1 MAIENIFDTHAH
13 YDDVRFNEDRD
24 ELIRSL
30 PSKGVSGV
38 INIGCTL
45 PRSQKSVDLANKY
58 EFFYAAVGIHPSD
71 VADLPADYTDRLKS
85 MAQNEKVIAIG
96 EIGLDYYYDGY
107 DKDLQIKIFKEQLEL
122 ARELD
127 LPVVIHSR
135 EATQD
140 MMEILK
146 KYQPR
151 GVMHCYSGSAETAK
165 EILSIGMY
173 ISFTGVITFNN
184 ARRAVEACEV
194 IPMDRLVLETDAPY
208 MAPTPF
214 RGQRCDSP
222 MITEIAKKVAEIK
235 GIPAQEVADK
245 CTENAKFL
253 FEIK

>member
-1 MAIENIFDTHAH
+1 MIENIFDTHAH

-30 PSKGVSGV
+30 PNKGVSGV

-58 EFFYAAVGIHPSD
+58 DFFYAAVGIHPSD
-71 VADLPADYTDRLKS
+71 VEGLPADYINRIKT

-107 DKDLQIKIFKEQLEL
+107 DKELQIKIFKEQLEL
-122 ARELD
+122 AREIN

-135 EATQD
+135 EATGD
-140 MMEILK
+140 MMEILREYRPK
-146 KYQPR
+146 
-151 GVMHCYSGSAETAK
+151 GVMHCYSGSAQTAR
-165 EILSIGMY
+165 EIIKLGMY

-184 ARRAVEACEV
+184 ARRAVESCEV
-194 IPMDRLVLETDAPY
+194 IPMDRLLLETDAPY

-214 RGQRCDSP
+214 RGQRCDSS
-222 MITEIAKKVAEIK
+222 MIVEIAKKVGEIK
-235 GIPAQEVADK
+235 GIPAQEVADI
-245 CTENAKFL
+245 CAENAKLL
-253 FEIK
+253 FGID

>member
-1 MAIENIFDTHAH
+1 
-13 YDDVRFNEDRD
+13 
-24 ELIRSL
+24 
-30 PSKGVSGV
+30 
-38 INIGCTL
+38 
-45 PRSQKSVDLANKY
+45 
-58 EFFYAAVGIHPSD
+58 
-71 VADLPADYTDRLKS
+71 
-85 MAQNEKVIAIG
+85 
-96 EIGLDYYYDGY
+96 
-107 DKDLQIKIFKEQLEL
+107 
-122 ARELD
+122 
-127 LPVVIHSR
+127 
-135 EATQD
+135 
-140 MMEILK
+140 
-146 KYQPR
+146 
-151 GVMHCYSGSAETAK
+151 MHCYSGSAETAK

-194 IPMDRLVLETDAPY
+194 IPMDRLLLETDAPY